1 MKKRNTLL
9 LIIGGIMM
17 LAGIVA
23 SGVSAIGLYISL
35 CMGAD
40 LISVTF
46 MITALAASAL
56 QLILGLITM
65 LKSDKTIRQKPFI
78 ITDAVI
84 IALSVVL
91 TIIMGKSLPTQM
103 LTGFIVPLLH
113 IVIIRIAGKS
123 QAQ

>member
-17 LAGIVA
+17 LGGIVA

-40 LISVTF
+40 LLSVTF

-56 QLILGLITM
+56 QLISGLITM
-65 LKSDKTIRQKPFI
+65 LKSDKTVSPKLFI
-78 ITDAVI
+78 ITDAAI

-113 IVIIRIAGKS
+113 IIIIRIAGKS

>member
-17 LAGIVA
+17 LGGIVA
-23 SGVSAIGLYISL
+23 LGMSAIGLYISL

-40 LISVTF
+40 LLSVAF
-46 MITALAASAL
+46 MITALTVSVL

-65 LKSDKTIRQKPFI
+65 LKSDKTIRKKPFI

-91 TIIMGKSLPTQM
+91 TVIMGKSLPTQM

-113 IVIIRIAGKS
+113 IIIINTKFHLKNG
-123 QAQ
+123 